1 LLNWL
6 AVPKIHISSTDLVN
20 SRELITRNFSDDTG
34 KIRLIFAGIEGKL
47 PLE

>member
-1 LLNWL
+1 
-6 AVPKIHISSTDLVN
+6 VTKIHISPADLANYRV
-20 SRELITRNFSDDTG
+20 LITGNYSDDTG